1 MKNCNDNFEKLKKKI
16 CDYNENI
23 RYFFVQGQTGPTG
36 PQGQAGAQG
45 MRGEI
50 GPTGPKGDKGDN
62 GPVSITIGSTTT
74 GEAETEALVTN
85 TGTDK
90 DVILNFV
97 IPKGSKGEKGSI
109 GETGPKGDT
118 GPKGEKGDTGAQG
131 PTGEKGEQ
139 GPKGDKGE
147 PGSGDDNLYNGIV
160 FVSISETTVSG
171 AAILGTTQKVPNTN
185 DYFTIKDGNKV
196 SIQKSG
202 TYEITIGGKIT
213 GVTSTVEASFYLYDV
228 TKEQKIDNFIF
239 ELKKGNTPDM
249 SFSKVS
255 LLEITDTTDLQL
267 KTEIENDDI
276 HAGVTFSDVSIL
288 IKKYNI

>member
-1 MKNCNDNFEKLKKKI
+1 MKNCNDNFEELKKKI

-97 IPKGSKGEKGSI
+97 IPKGSKGEKG
-109 GETGPKGDT
+109 DT
-118 GPKGEKGDTGAQG
+118 GPQG

-213 GVTSTVEASFYLYDV
+213 GVTSTVGASFYLYDV

-249 SFSKVS
+249 GFSKVS